1 MSTNIPDPNAGQF
14 PQQPPTPPY
23 TPPGA
28 PYPPQG
34 TGYAPPPAG
43 EPDPAAVKL
52 QAILAYIGFL
62 VLIPLLTG
70 ETQKSSFVK
79 FHVNQGLVLFIVEII
94 CGVVGRL
101 LQEIPGLGWI
111 ASAALGLATLTL
123 SILGILSAINQET
136 KPLPLIGGITVL
148 K

>member
-1 MSTNIPDPNAGQF
+1 
-14 PQQPPTPPY
+14 
-23 TPPGA
+23 
-28 PYPPQG
+28 
-34 TGYAPPPAG
+34 
-43 EPDPAAVKL
+43 VKL